1 MAKLKL
7 AAGQKK
13 SKSSTA
19 KSIRGAVP
27 CLVLIVAGIALLCL
41 MFYLSLQSGTL

>member
-7 AAGQKK
+7 AGAKK

-19 KSIRGAVP
+19 KSVRSAVP
-27 CLVLIVAGIALLCL
+27 CMVLIVAGIALLCL

>member
-1 MAKLKL
+1 MAKLKP
-7 AAGQKK
+7 AGQKK
-13 SKSSTA
+13 AKSSTA

-27 CLVLIVAGIALLCL
+27 CLVLIVAGIVLVCL

>member
-7 AAGQKK
+7 AGQNK
-13 SKSSTA
+13 SKSSPA
-19 KSIRGAVP
+19 KSMRGAVP